1 MLTLVCTAILV
12 LFTDVE
18 SDLERQLKCSSLVG
32 FAGAHSDTC
41 D

>member
-18 SDLERQLKCSSLVG
+18 SDLERQLKCSSLAS